1 MAARALGPPPLHAL
15 AATRQAP
22 RCPPAAAA
30 PPTHGYRRGA
40 AVLSGRRGRH
50 TLSSIQLM
58 HAVRGG
64 NLQVEPNM
72 LHSPKPLMSTRRGC
86 VASPTI
92 ANVDDCTEGEGALGY
107 TMTQICDKFIEFFMY
122 KKPQTKDWRKVLV
135 FREEWERYRPYFY
148 KHCQARID
156 MENDSSMKQK
166 LVVLARKVKKIDN
179 EIEKHMELFTQLR
192 ENPTDINAI
201 VARRRKD
208 FTGGFFQHLN
218 FLVNAYNG
226 LDERD
231 AIARLGAKCLSAIH
245 AYDCTLEQLD
255 LDSAQSK
262 FDDILNSSSLDD
274 ACDKIKSLA
283 KTKELDSSLI
293 LLINRAWAAAKDST
307 TMKNEEQSASGDC
320 FKGHAAKD
328 KRKTERT
335 VGGRGGE
342 AEVKDIMCHIYT
354 TTKESLK
361 SISPPEMKLLKYLL
375 NIEDPEERFGALATA
390 FSPEVEHE
398 AKDEDALYTTPNE
411 LHKWTKMMLDS
422 YHLNKEETDFMDARK
437 MSDPVIIQRLT
448 LLKETIEE
456 EYMKKYIHPEEQE
469 SEDDEDSEE

>member
-307 TMKNEEQSASGDC
+307 TMKNE
-320 FKGHAAKD
+320 
-328 KRKTERT
+328 
-335 VGGRGGE
+335 
-342 AEVKDIMCHIYT
+342 VKDIMCHIYT